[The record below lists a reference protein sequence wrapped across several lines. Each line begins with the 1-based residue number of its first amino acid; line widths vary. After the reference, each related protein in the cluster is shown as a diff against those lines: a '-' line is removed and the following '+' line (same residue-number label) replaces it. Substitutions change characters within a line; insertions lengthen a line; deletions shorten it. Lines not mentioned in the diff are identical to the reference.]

1 MQRVGQITHLLGPA
15 QGVLGVPAGDE
26 VLAVSILGPGVGLT
40 EVAEVRGVRITLLL
54 QGRCIRMP
62 VEATQ
67 PAEGG
72 FPADPVHVFS
82 VLTAFLGHLAEALC
96 EWHVE
101 VRLQRFQVFHVVGAR
116 QADAAEDFLSLLDRQ
131 SVAVLEQSPLR
142 GRHRRLPDARGLA
155 QDLRSGLRSTLGLEG
170 GVVLVLLR
178 LPVHGA
184 GRRTAELLRVKIIV
198 QGTIP
203 PLPRPLALPVIFAD
217 SVFLHVPVVVARLP
231 ASLAIVLFLRLR
243 TGQLL
248 QVARPIHAVLEPLLK
263 PIAAAWITFPGVL
276 LQDGVQ
282 VSQDLGPEGQ
292 LVQRPQVV
300 SLALQHPVEGLCL
313 VCLQLPAQLHKPQ
326 LGIAGVARIRLHNVL
341 CTVALVLLNA
351 AVAFPAVV
359 SAVAV
364 AICLGV
370 APIRLA
376 PGFLAG

>member
-26 VLAVSILGPGVGLT
+26 VLAVRILGPGVGLT
-40 EVAEVRGVRITLLL
+40 EVAEVRGVRIALLL

-62 VEATQ
+62 VETTQ

-72 FPADPVHVFS
+72 FPADPVHVFP

-96 EWHVE
+96 EWRVE
-101 VRLQRFQVFHVVGAR
+101 VRLQRFQVFDVVGAR
-116 QADAAEDFLSLLDRQ
+116 QADAADDLLSLLDRQ

-170 GVVLVLLR
+170 GGVLVLLR
-178 LPVHGA
+178 LPVPGA
-184 GRRTAELLRVKIIV
+184 GRRTAELLRVQIIV
-198 QGTIP
+198 QSTIP

-217 SVFLHVPVVVARLP
+217 SVFLHVPVVVTRLP
-231 ASLAIVLFLRLR
+231 ASLAIVLFLQLR

-248 QVARPIHAVLEPLLK
+248 QVARPIHAVLEPVLK

-282 VSQDLGPEGQ
+282 VS
-292 LVQRPQVV
+292 
-300 SLALQHPVEGLCL
+300 
-313 VCLQLPAQLHKPQ
+313 
-326 LGIAGVARIRLHNVL
+326 
-341 CTVALVLLNA
+341 
-351 AVAFPAVV
+351 
-359 SAVAV
+359 
-364 AICLGV
+364 
-370 APIRLA
+370 
-376 PGFLAG
+376 